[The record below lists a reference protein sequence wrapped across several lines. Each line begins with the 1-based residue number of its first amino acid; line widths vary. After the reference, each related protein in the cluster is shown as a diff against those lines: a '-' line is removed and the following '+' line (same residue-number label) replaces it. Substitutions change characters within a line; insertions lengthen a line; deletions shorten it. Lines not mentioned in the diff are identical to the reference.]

1 MNGMITHEGHLG
13 GFIYEGDIA
22 TDYPFMY
29 EFLVKDLKISSVLDV
44 GCGRGF
50 ALKRFQDLGCKVLGI
65 DGSPTAIQSSII
77 PERTRQIDFTV
88 SQVLPEKKYDLVFS
102 VEFVEHVEEQYM
114 KNYLPCFDSGKY
126 IVMTFAG
133 PNQPGHHHVNCQ
145 PIDYWI
151 NTFQQRG
158 FTYDEEYTN
167 ILKEKA
173 KTDRMHFC
181 PQFDGN
187 HFEHRGL
194 FFRKMS

>member
-1 MNGMITHEGHLG
+1 MNGMVTNEGHLG
-13 GFIYEGDIA
+13 GFMYEGDPA
-22 TDYPFMY
+22 TDYPCLY
-29 EFLVKDLKISSVLDV
+29 EFVVKDLSITSVLDV

-65 DGSPTAIQSSII
+65 DGSPTAVQQSVISD
-77 PERTRQIDFTV
+77 RVKQIDFIQ

-126 IVMTFAG
+126 IIMTFAG

-145 PIDYWI
+145 PKQYWVD
-151 NTFQQRG
+151 TFERRG
-158 FTYDEEYTN
+158 FIFDEEYTN
-167 ILKEKA
+167 TLKEKA
-173 KTDRMHFC
+173 KLDRMQFC
-181 PQFDGN
+181 PTFDGN

-194 FFRKMS
+194 FFRRQ